1 VATVLE
7 PYQTTARYPP
17 HIAVRKPRENC
28 ELESVEPSNA
38 LWWADPAELVGCRQ
52 REYASKPA
60 STSGFGPWSLSSKI
74 DDHAVSEFLQASYME
89 KAA

>member
-7 PYQTTARYPP
+7 PYRTTARYSP
-17 HIAVRKPRENC
+17 HIAVLKPREDC

-38 LWWADPAELVGCRQ
+38 LWWADPAELVGCRK

-60 STSGFGPWSLSSKI
+60 SASSFASSQQVAKWFITLS
-74 DDHAVSEFLQASYME
+74 VNSY
-89 KAA
+89 KCPA